1 MGENIVFLSENDQL
15 NMNLTLV
22 EQLPWHS
29 FGRKNIGY
37 IYAISQEAEVIFD
50 FDDDNMLKFWLSN
63 ASPDPVLDIDNFSQQ
78 GKRGK
83 TEIFYVHK
91 LKILLKILP

>member
-15 NMNLTLV
+15 NMNLTFV

-29 FGRKNIGY
+29 FGRKNVGY
-37 IYAISQEAEVIFD
+37 IYAISQGAEVIFD

-63 ASPDPVLDIDNFSQQ
+63 ASPDPMLELDNFSQQ
-78 GKRGK
+78 GNGGK
-83 TEIFYVHK
+83 IEVKNIYK
-91 LKILLKILP
+91 LKKLLEIY